1 MNVSLININKF
12 IEKISPKDDFKGI
25 DLLEEYYFF
34 EKQENIKIYIEL
46 IQKMNNKSFKIEIT
60 KEEKQK
66 YEECLFYFTN
76 EIKKAKE
83 SYQKKYVDKKE
94 KIEKL
99 LEKNAQDINNS
110 LRINSNYSENI
121 KKLEI
126 KKISKWKNTFLK
138 IISLNFFDWNK
149 KIIIQQQRLEHNK
162 LDNDSKI
169 KALNAEKQKY
179 KAAKENIDFQFE
191 KDLLK
196 ISNVIADFDLLKE
209 EVNGLVSVKSIED
222 KIECE
227 NAKEAFVEEMFVLFN
242 KPRNSFCSQDSG
254 FDSKSNSDSE
264 EWSYPEELNPFS
276 NNYDYS
282 NFQPAINIKNQ
293 IH

>member
-1 MNVSLININKF
+1 MNTCLININEF

-34 EKQENIKIYIEL
+34 EKQANIKIYVEL
-46 IQKMNNKSFKIEIT
+46 IQKMNNESFKKIEIT

-66 YEECLFYFTN
+66 YEECLSYFTN

-83 SYQKKYVDKKE
+83 SYQKKYVDKNE
-94 KIEKL
+94 KHEKL
-99 LEKNAQDINNS
+99 LEKNDQDINNS
-110 LRINSNYSENI
+110 LRINSNYSKNI

-149 KIIIQQQRLEHNK
+149 KIIIQQQRLKHNK
-162 LDNDSKI
+162 LDNDNWI
-169 KALNAEKQKY
+169 KELNAEKQKY
-179 KAAKENIDFQFE
+179 KKIKENIDFQFQ

-196 ISNVIADFDLLKE
+196 ISNVIADFDLLKA
-209 EVNGLVSVKSIED
+209 EVNDLVSVKSIED
-222 KIECE
+222 EIECE
-227 NAKEAFVEEMFVLFN
+227 IAEEAFAKEMFVPLS

-254 FDSKSNSDSE
+254 FESKSNSDSE
-264 EWSYPEELNPFS
+264 EWSYS

-282 NFQPAINIKNQ
+282 NFQPAINIKKSDSLK
-293 IH
+293 I